1 MSIDSVLRE
10 ALTLPSRERSEVVA
24 KLLASLDDEAS
35 HDDLDGVRA
44 AWSEELE
51 HRARLAL
58 SGEDPGEPWSVV
70 RDRAQAKL
78 ARGRAPIS
86 RFPYHVAYIVADD
99 PARILA
105 IAHDRRRPN
114 YWASRATW

>member
-1 MSIDSVLRE
+1 MDEPRSTNDIDVAVRLPLRVHGSVPGRYRGLMSIDSVLRE

-78 ARGRAPIS
+78 AR
-86 RFPYHVAYIVADD
+86 
-99 PARILA
+99 
-105 IAHDRRRPN
+105 
-114 YWASRATW
+114 